1 MRRTVLFLA
10 GVASAAA
17 FSASP
22 VALRGAP
29 AARSVARPGATSV
42 RMLDASAAEL
52 AIASLPGLAALGL
65 SLQANQASGTL
76 RCLRWLR
83 CRPPLS
89 APPIAMAE
97 RRSRVHLPDH
107 GLAYIALA
115 RTGPAPAT
123 PTPASPADVLPTARA
138 NFKRWNDALQTK
150 NPLTVANMYSTSE
163 LSFLPTVSPQHIKGI
178 PNTEDYFK
186 DFVLKN
192 PFGTIT
198 DDSVQVFDGGNAYL
212 HSGMYTFELGDAGA
226 RTPVSARFSYVW
238 RSYNGDWKITHH
250 HSSVTPAAPDMK
262 QVARDNFQA
271 WNDALQTKDP
281 KKVAAL
287 YSDKDLSF
295 LPTVSPQHI
304 KVIPDTKDYFT
315 DFVLKNPFGTITDD
329 KVQVFDNGSS
339 YLHSGMYTFELGDA
353 GARTPVEAR
362 FSYVW
367 RKEEGDWKI
376 AHHHSSVTPPAPAD
390 KAAAAAG
397 KEAAVAK

>member
-1 MRRTVLFLA
+1 MSTALLLA
-10 GVASAAA
+10 GVGSAAA

-22 VALRGAP
+22 VTLRGT
-29 AARSVARPGATSV
+29 RSVATSLK
-42 RMLDASAAEL
+42 MMDAADVVV
-52 AIASLPGLAALGL
+52 ASLPGLAALGL
-65 SLQANQASGTL
+65 ALQG
-76 RCLRWLR
+76 
-83 CRPPLS
+83 
-89 APPIAMAE
+89 
-97 RRSRVHLPDH
+97 
-107 GLAYIALA
+107 
-115 RTGPAPAT
+115 
-123 PTPASPADVLPTARA
+123 PTPAAPALSAAPQADMLPTARD

-150 NPLTVANMYSTSE
+150 NPSTVAALYSSSE

-178 PNTEDYFK
+178 SDTDDYFK

-238 RSYNGDWKITHH
+238 RSYGGDWKITHH
-250 HSSVTPAAPDMK
+250 HSSVTPPAPDMN
-262 QVARDNFQA
+262 QVARDNFKA

-281 KKVAAL
+281 TKVAAL
-287 YSDKDLSF
+287 YSSEDLSF

-304 KVIPDTKDYFT
+304 KVIAHTEDYFVA
-315 DFVLKNPFGTITDD
+315 FCQKNPFGTITDD
-329 KVQVFDNGSS
+329 KVQVFDNGRS

-367 RKEEGDWKI
+367 RKEQGSWKI
-376 AHHHSSVTPPAPAD
+376 AHHHSSVTPPAPA
-390 KAAAAAG
+390 AAEKEVAVE
-397 KEAAVAK
+397 KEAVNA